1 MKSRH
6 LLATVFAL
14 TGACAAVA
22 CSSGSSSGST
32 ATDTTP
38 AAAGVNISESSLPSG
53 FTKPSW
59 AKDELLTGMVPDG
72 QQVDV
77 QVHLKLHNYQGAVDE
92 LYAVSDPK
100 KATYGQ
106 YLSNA
111 DFASRYAATD
121 DEVAI
126 VRAHLE
132 AHGLTVSGIG
142 ASNLYIQ
149 AHGTAAQVADTFAAK
164 LGNYNV
170 AGSTRHAPTVNP
182 SLPANILP
190 HVAGVLGL
198 STSMSFTPHK
208 VSLGGIKQRS
218 GKLKPADGTAAPTCS
233 TWYGQSSVTPV
244 PEYGGGFPKQIPDAT
259 CGYIPGQVRS
269 AYGLSETIN
278 KGNDGTGVTVA
289 ILDAYE
295 SPTLLKDAQTY
306 FAHNDADHPLTS
318 AQFKI
323 VEVPPQLTDEPPV
336 DSGWF
341 GEQTLDVEAI
351 HATAPGANIVFTAAA
366 SPYDQDLIA
375 SINTIVNGK
384 LATMISNSYGSPEG
398 QANDFVVWQQTVL
411 QAGLKGVGVYFA
423 SGDDGDESL
432 NLGFASADFPA
443 SLPHVT
449 AVGATSLA
457 LGQTGELLWETG
469 WETGV
474 SFLTDL
480 NAQGVKADHK
490 KDGGAGT
497 DGGGVDA
504 GPVTN
509 FQWEPPA
516 PGTFYFG
523 SGGGVSE
530 VYAQPRYQRGVV
542 PNAIATIPG
551 VAARAVPDVGMLGDP
566 ITGYLIGET
575 DPDSGV
581 YSEEA
586 IGGTSLACP
595 LFVGTMALAEQHA
608 KHALGFANTAIYQ
621 VRATA
626 FRDILPPAAPYAAA
640 LDDGQ
645 IITTMDVGGI
655 AISTTAGWDQET
667 GLGAPAGAAF
677 VNAFK

>member
-6 LLATVFAL
+6 LLASVFAL

-22 CSSGSSSGST
+22 CSSGSSSTGT
-32 ATDTTP
+32 TDTTP
-38 AAAGVNISESSLPSG
+38 AAAAVNISESTLPSG
-53 FTKPSW
+53 LVKPTW
-59 AKDELLTGMVPDG
+59 AKDELLTGTVPDG
-72 QQVDV
+72 QQIDV
-77 QVHLKLHNYQGAVDE
+77 QVHLKLHNYQDAVNE
-92 LYAVSDPK
+92 LYAVSDPSK
-100 KATYGQ
+100 STYGQ
-106 YLSNA
+106 YLTNEQ
-111 DFASRYAATD
+111 FASKYAATD

-132 AHGLTVSGIG
+132 AHGLTVSGVG
-142 ASNLYIQ
+142 LANLYIQ
-149 AHGTAAQVADTFAAK
+149 AHGTAAQVAATFSAK

-170 AGSTRHAPTVNP
+170 DGATRHAPMVNP
-182 SLPANILP
+182 TLPSNVLP

-198 STSMSFTPHK
+198 STSVALTPHK

-218 GKLKPADGTAAPTCS
+218 GKLSPADSTAAPTCS
-233 TWYGQSSVTPV
+233 TWYGQSSFTPV
-244 PEYGGGFPKQIPDAT
+244 PAYGDGFPAQIPNAP
-259 CGYIPGQVRS
+259 CGYIPGQVRA
-269 AYGLSETIN
+269 AYGLSDTVN

-295 SPTLLKDAQTY
+295 SPTLLTDAQTY

-336 DSGWF
+336 DPGWF

-351 HATAPGANIVFTAAA
+351 HATAPGANIVFTSAA

-375 SINTIVNGK
+375 SINTIVNNK

-411 QAGLKGVGVYFA
+411 QAGLKGVGVYFS
-423 SGDDGDESL
+423 SGDSGDESA

-449 AVGATSLA
+449 AVGGTSLA

-474 SFLTDL
+474 SFLTNL
-480 NAQGVKADHK
+480 NATGVSTDHHT
-490 KDGGAGT
+490 DAGAT
-497 DGGGVDA
+497 DA
-504 GPVTN
+504 GPPPAN
-509 FQWEPPA
+509 WQWDPPA
-516 PGTFYFG
+516 PGLFYFG

-542 PNAIATIPG
+542 PDAIATIPG

-575 DPDSGV
+575 DPDTGV

-608 KHALGFANTAIYQ
+608 KHALGFANTAIYK

-626 FRDILPPAAPYAAA
+626 FRDITPPPSPEAAG
-640 LDDGQ
+640 LDNGQ
-645 IITTMDVGGI
+645 IITTMNVGGL

-677 VNAFK
+677 VKAFK